1 MALKSS
7 LLLFIKGNAEQK
19 LIFNNFRRHISNRKA
34 SERILIRNEDEEQ
47 QRPLAVIIGWGDSKM
62 KKLEERYSSFFEK
75 KNFATLLTTTSMFD
89 NHVRYNS
96 NLRKQAIAVKQEMMS
111 LMEKNKQRLVML
123 YIFSSGT
130 NLYSHLINEFNSSLY
145 PRSNICGTIF
155 DSCPIF
161 PRFKTLKNF
170 RRALVDSGNP
180 ILANIFALMAFIVLI
195 KGPNDPIKLR
205 NLVENASLPSPQL
218 LLFSKDDPITPYQ
231 DVFDFIEVRKSKGI
245 NVTYKMWENSKH
257 VKHILCH
264 QQEYQKLVE
273 NFVDKCIENY
283 SVEMKLDYEESRFP
297 VLPITSC

>member
-62 KKLEERYSSFFEK
+62 KKLEERYSSFFKK
-75 KNFATLLTTTSMFD
+75 KNFTTLLTTTSMFD
-89 NHVRYNS
+89 NHMRYNS

-145 PRSNICGTIF
+145 PGSNICGTIF

-195 KGPNDPIKLR
+195 KGPSDPIKLR

-218 LLFSKDDPITPYQ
+218 MLFSKDDPITPYQ

-297 VLPITSC
+297 VLPIRSC

>member
-75 KNFATLLTTTSMFD
+75 KSFTTLLTTTSMFD
-89 NHVRYNS
+89 NHMRYNS

-145 PRSNICGTIF
+145 PGSNICGTIF

-195 KGPNDPIKLR
+195 KGPSDPIKLR

-218 LLFSKDDPITPYQ
+218 MLFSKDDPITPYQ

-297 VLPITSC
+297 VLPIRSC

>member
-62 KKLEERYSSFFEK
+62 KKLEERYSSFFEN
-75 KNFATLLTTTSMFD
+75 KNFTTLLTTTSMFD
-89 NHVRYNS
+89 NHMRYNS

-111 LMEKNKQRLVML
+111 LMRKNKQRLVML

-130 NLYSHLINEFNSSLY
+130 NLYSHLINEFNSSLH
-145 PRSNICGTIF
+145 PGSNICGTIF

-218 LLFSKDDPITPYQ
+218 LIFSKDDPITPYQ

-297 VLPITSC
+297 LLPIRSC

>member
-7 LLLFIKGNAEQK
+7 LLLFVKGNAEQK

-75 KNFATLLTTTSMFD
+75 KNFTTLLTTTSMFD
-89 NHVRYNS
+89 NHMRYNS
-96 NLRKQAIAVKQEMMS
+96 NLRKQSIAVKQEMMS

-145 PRSNICGTIF
+145 PGSNICGTIF

-297 VLPITSC
+297 VLPIRSC

>member
-75 KNFATLLTTTSMFD
+75 KNFTTLLTTTSMFD
-89 NHVRYNS
+89 NHMRYNS

-145 PRSNICGTIF
+145 PGSNICGTIF

-264 QQEYQKLVE
+264 QQEHQKLVE

-283 SVEMKLDYEESRFP
+283 SVEMKLDYEESGFP
-297 VLPITSC
+297 VLPIRSC